1 MSYGHDNQGGQWQQP
16 GSAPSASEPSD
27 PYGQP
32 SNAPYSQ
39 QPQGYGQQAPYG
51 QQQVNPYDQPAAP
64 AYGQYGYGQPYGMP
78 MEHPQGT
85 LILVLGILGFV
96 TGLAA
101 PVAWYMGSKTRKEIA
116 ASGVVYSNEGNIKAG
131 HILGMVMSII
141 YGALIVLYI
150 VMMIVLFGIIGVT
163 SM

>member
-1 MSYGHDNQGGQWQQP
+1 MSYDNQSGQWQQP

-27 PYGQP
+27 PYGQ
-32 SNAPYSQ
+32 
-39 QPQGYGQQAPYG
+39 QPAYGQQPYG
-51 QQQVNPYDQPAAP
+51 QQPYGHQQVNPYDQQPGYGQS

-101 PVAWYMGSKTRKEIA
+101 PVAWYLGSKTRKEIA
-116 ASGVVYSNEGNIKAG
+116 ASGMVYANEGNIKAG

-150 VMMIVLFGIIGVT
+150 VMMIVLFGILGVS